1 MRDML
6 MQQDPQ
12 GQNPATT
19 SQNPSTNRDL
29 QQAAQDLRD
38 AINNNV
44 QRELQAA
51 TAREAAAAAR
61 AQARAA
67 AQGLPTVPPAPGVRG
82 IEVFRGPNGTTIQVP
97 PGMGGPDRIPPEAVD
112 ISIAFFITCAAII
125 IGWPLSRA
133 FARRMDRRGAA
144 GLPGDIAS
152 QLTQLNQAVDAIAVE
167 VERIS
172 EGQRFTSRLLS
183 EQQRSQSIPSST
195 GR

>member
-6 MQQDPQ
+6 TQQQPPATTPPATTTL
-12 GQNPATT
+12 NPATA
-19 SQNPSTNRDL
+19 REL
-29 QQAAQDLRD
+29 QQAAQELRAAFGKD
-38 AINNNV
+38 AQQQI
-44 QRELQAA
+44 QAAAAAA
-51 TAREAAAAAR
+51 TARAQAEAAARGQPA
-61 AQARAA
+61 
-67 AQGLPTVPPAPGVRG
+67 PPAAPEFPGIV
-82 IEVFRGPNGTTIQVP
+82 IRGPGGGTTIQVP

-133 FARRMDRRGAA
+133 FARRMDRRGAS
-144 GLPGDIAS
+144 GQIPGDIAN

-183 EQQRSQSIPSST
+183 EQRGQSIPSST